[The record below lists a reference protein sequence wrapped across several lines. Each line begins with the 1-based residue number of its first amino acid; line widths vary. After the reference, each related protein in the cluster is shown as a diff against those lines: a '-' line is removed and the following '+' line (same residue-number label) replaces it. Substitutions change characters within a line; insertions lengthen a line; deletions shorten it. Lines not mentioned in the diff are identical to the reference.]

1 MERNKTSKLFGILIV
16 LALAALPLLAACSGG
31 AQPQASEPIVLGAP
45 LATGFVYGWDAERA
59 LTLAV
64 DEINAA
70 GGVDVGGTKRPF
82 QLEVIDTRDLEPSVP
97 TSDALLAVEKLILE
111 NQADFIVG
119 GPVRSEAALAS
130 MDLMN
135 KYKKVQ
141 ILSTGA
147 LTPDINTK
155 ISEEHDKY
163 KYTFRISGEAKSIVG
178 DIITVLEDIHAKHGL
193 DQGYI
198 IIQDVAHARSG
209 GDILN
214 KLLTDNG
221 WTIHGL
227 DVYPTGTTDFS
238 SSLLKAKDAGAQ
250 VLILWMDMPESSVL
264 LKQWYD
270 LQVPALP
277 FGSILAAAEQ
287 PGFWDATEGKGEF
300 AVANLVNAGN
310 AWTEMNDWAQNFF
323 KAYEERWGVPP
334 EAYGT
339 SSSYMTAYV
348 LKDAIERAGSLDPD
362 AIIKALEET
371 DLMGVYGRIKFD
383 PQTHQVVHSVDPEE
397 GAVGTMIQWQAG
409 DRVTIF
415 PPAAAVGELKL
426 PPWMEAGN

>member
-1 MERNKTSKLFGILIV
+1 MERKKISKLLGILIG
-16 LALAALPLLAACSGG
+16 LSFIILPLLSACASG
-31 AQPQASEPIVLGAP
+31 ATPQTSEPIVLGAP
-45 LATGFVYGWDAERA
+45 LATGFVYGWDAQRA

-64 DEINAA
+64 DEINAS

-82 QLEVIDTRDLEPSVP
+82 KLEVIDTRDLEPSVP

-111 NQADFIVG
+111 KKADFIVG

-178 DIITVLEDIHAKHGL
+178 DIITVLEDIRAKHGL

-214 KLLTDNG
+214 KLLTEKG

-287 PGFWDATEGKGEF
+287 PGFWKATEGKGEYTI
-300 AVANLVNAGN
+300 ANLVNAGN
-310 AWTEMNDWAQNFF
+310 AWTEMNDWAQKFY

-362 AIIKALEET
+362 AVIKALEET
-371 DLMGVYGRIKFD
+371 DMMGVYGRIKFD
-383 PQTHQVVHSVDPEE
+383 PQTHQVVHSMDPEE

-426 PPWMEAGN
+426 PPWMESGN

>member
-1 MERNKTSKLFGILIV
+1 MERIYFSKTWRILIAVTLLV
-16 LALAALPLLAACSGG
+16 LPVLAACAGG
-31 AQPQASEPIVLGAP
+31 AQPEATGPIVLGAP

-64 DEINAA
+64 DEINTE
-70 GGVDVGGTKRPF
+70 GGVDVGGTMRPF
-82 QLEVIDTRDLEPSVP
+82 QLEVIDTRDLEAGVP

-111 NQADFIVG
+111 KNADFIVG
-119 GPVRSEAALAS
+119 GPVRSEAALAA

-147 LTPDINTK
+147 LTPAINDK
-155 ISEEHDKY
+155 IVEEHDKY

-178 DIITVLEDIHAKHGL
+178 DIIAVLEDIRAKHGL

-214 KLLTDNG
+214 QLLTDKG

-238 SSLLKAKDAGAQ
+238 TSLLKAKDAGAQ
-250 VLILWMDMPESSVL
+250 VLILWMDMPESSIL
-264 LKQWYD
+264 LKQWHD

-287 PGFWDATEGKGEF
+287 PGFWDATEGKGEY
-300 AVANLVNAGN
+300 AIANLVNAGN
-310 AWTEMNDWAQNFF
+310 AWTTMNDWVQKFY
-323 KAYEERWGVPP
+323 KAYEERWDVPP

-362 AIIKALEET
+362 AVIKALEET

-383 PQTHQVVHSVDPEE
+383 PETHQVVHSMDPNE
-397 GAVGTMIQWQAG
+397 GAVGTMVQWQG
-409 DRVTIF
+409 EDRVTIF
-415 PPAAAVGELKL
+415 PPAAAVGELQL
-426 PPWMEAGN
+426 PPWMSGQ